1 MQFVFISVI
10 SLSKNGVVC
19 AGKSCSMV
27 WDCTVGCGFAEGFW
41 SVGLSEESQAL
52 LCWGSLKQ
60 LSGLKTSNWKKKP
73 KPNHKIS
80 GRMDIQVPLSKRGS
94 APSKWRNNCCHSVM
108 EFLPFPRVSV
118 PYFTALA
125 SSEIVLMFSSNPPT
139 AQLSPQCFVL
149 PPVHIKTNFF
159 PFCLH
164 LKAVHESSV
173 AWCYSPVPTYPISS
187 HQVKNCP
194 HCLY

>member
-1 MQFVFISVI
+1 MPF
-10 SLSKNGVVC
+10 SK
-19 AGKSCSMV
+19 
-27 WDCTVGCGFAEGFW
+27 T
-41 SVGLSEESQAL
+41 
-52 LCWGSLKQ
+52 
-60 LSGLKTSNWKKKP
+60 
-73 KPNHKIS
+73 
-80 GRMDIQVPLSKRGS
+80 RS
-94 APSKWRNNCCHSVM
+94 APSKWRNNCWHSGV

-118 PYFTALA
+118 PYFPALA
-125 SSEIVLMFSSNPPT
+125 SSEIFLVFSLNPPT

-173 AWCYSPVPTYPISS
+173 AWWCSPVPAYPISS
-187 HQVKNCP
+187 HQVKNWP

>member
-1 MQFVFISVI
+1 MGLSV
-10 SLSKNGVVC
+10 L
-19 AGKSCSMV
+19 GKAV
-27 WDCTVGCGFAEGFW
+27 PWCGIAQW
-41 SVGLSEESQAL
+41 VVGLQRGFGQWGCQRGARFCCAEP
-52 LCWGSLKQ
+52 GSLRQ
-60 LSGLKTSNWKKKP
+60 MSGLGTKTSNWKKNQ
-73 KPNHKIS
+73 NHTIS
-80 GRMDIQVPLSKRGS
+80 GGMDIQVPLSKRGS

-125 SSEIVLMFSSNPPT
+125 SSEIFLMFNSNPPT

-149 PPVHIKTNFF
+149 PPMHIKTNFF
-159 PFCLH
+159 PFYLH

-173 AWCYSPVPTYPISS
+173 AWCYSPVPLYPISS